1 MTFGLVLSLIGAALS
16 AALGGAGS
24 AMGVAHAG
32 KSGSG
37 VLSEK
42 PELFGKVL
50 ILQALPGTQGIYGF
64 LLAVLILVKV
74 GMLGGTPAAV
84 TTNEG
89 WLLLAS
95 ALPNAVV
102 GLISGLYQGKMA
114 ASAIA
119 MTAKKPNMSAR
130 GITMTA
136 LVETYAILGLLI
148 SILMYSAVVI
158 GG

>member
-1 MTFGLVLSLIGAALS
+1 MTFGLFLAILGAALS

-24 AMGVAHAG
+24 AMGVAYAG

-42 PELFGKVL
+42 PELFGRVL

-74 GMLGGTPAAV
+74 GLIGGSPVAI
-84 TTNEG
+84 TTAQG
-89 WLLLAS
+89 WALLAS
-95 ALPNAVV
+95 AIPNALV
-102 GLISGLYQGKMA
+102 GLISGIYQGKMA

-119 MTAKKPNMSAR
+119 MTAKRPNMSVR

-148 SILMYSAVVI
+148 SILMYSAVTI
-158 GG
+158 